1 MKILVIEDDLKT
13 SSFIQRGLSENGFTA
28 DTAASGEE
36 GLQLLR
42 EAVYGLVILDVMLP
56 ALDGWSVLLEIRR
69 IRKPL
74 PVLFLSAQDAVE
86 DRVKGLELGADGY
99 LVKPFAFTELL
110 ATIRSILRRAPL
122 QTNSE
127 VMRVDS
133 IELDLIRHKAIR
145 DGQVIPLTAKEFALL
160 ELLMRRAGTAVPRSV
175 IADQV
180 WGINYET
187 DTNVVDVHV
196 KRLRTKVDD
205 PFEQKLIHSVRGIGY
220 LFGSKAP

>member
-1 MKILVIEDDLKT
+1 M
-13 SSFIQRGLSENGFTA
+13 
-28 DTAASGEE
+28 
-36 GLQLLR
+36 
-42 EAVYGLVILDVMLP
+42 
-56 ALDGWSVLLEIRR
+56 
-69 IRKPL
+69 
-74 PVLFLSAQDAVE
+74 
-86 DRVKGLELGADGY
+86 
-99 LVKPFAFTELL
+99 
-110 ATIRSILRRAPL
+110 